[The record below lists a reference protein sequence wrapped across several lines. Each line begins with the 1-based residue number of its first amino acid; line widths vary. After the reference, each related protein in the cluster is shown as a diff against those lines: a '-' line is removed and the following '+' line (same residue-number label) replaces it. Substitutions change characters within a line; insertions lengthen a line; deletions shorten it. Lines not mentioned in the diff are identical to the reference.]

1 MIECKDLCK
10 TYNDKKQSIKVK
22 AVDGVSLTIPDSSFI
37 SITGKS
43 GSGKSTLL
51 GLLGTVIS
59 PTKGTLV
66 IDGVNVTELSA
77 DRLSEFRN
85 KNIGFVY
92 QSFLLED
99 SLTTLENT
107 MLPALISGKKKRD
120 ARERALELLERV
132 GLSGRLTHKTSA
144 LSGGERQRVSIARAL
159 INDPSII
166 LADEPTGNLDE
177 KTGKQVMDLLIEL
190 SKEKKLVLV
199 THDKEIASLA
209 SQQVVLKDG
218 QIEMIISD

>member
-59 PTKGTLV
+59 PTEGTLV